1 MSAVR
6 AAGRT
11 TTTRA
16 SRLVAGCGGRI
27 PACRAFRQARRRV
40 GLTSAMAESLARRS
54 AGRASRLV
62 AFCEAVETEAAGAA
76 TKEEDGA
83 ESEDGASEAQAEGQQ
98 EEVEETPAYA
108 EVLEKLRAAAE
119 GQAAQAG
126 EENAK
131 LKDQY
136 LRLNADFDNYRKR
149 TESEKESLAKNARGS
164 TLEELLPVIDN
175 FELARTQLVLE
186 TKAEQK
192 VSESYQNLYKQLVE
206 TLKKLGLEPVEAVG
220 AKFDPELHDA
230 IMQEETTDFEDGAVM
245 EEYRRGFAFG
255 DRLLRAAMV
264 KVAVNSSSGQEE
276 EATAENSESE
286 EAESEGGQGE

>member
-1 MSAVR
+1 
-6 AAGRT
+6 
-11 TTTRA
+11 
-16 SRLVAGCGGRI
+16 
-27 PACRAFRQARRRV
+27 
-40 GLTSAMAESLARRS
+40 MAESLARRS

-119 GQAAQAG
+119 GSDCEAVGSLLPDLEQELETLARRASDGEGQAAQAG

-131 LKDQY
+131 LKEQY

-186 TKAEQK
+186 TEAEQK

-276 EATAENSESE
+276 EAAAENSESD
-286 EAESEGGQGE
+286 EAEPEGGQEE